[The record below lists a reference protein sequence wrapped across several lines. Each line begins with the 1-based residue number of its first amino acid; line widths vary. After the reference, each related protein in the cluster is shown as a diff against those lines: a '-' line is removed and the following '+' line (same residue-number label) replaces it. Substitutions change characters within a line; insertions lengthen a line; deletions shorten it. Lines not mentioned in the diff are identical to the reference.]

1 MAVTTT
7 YNRIS
12 LLSNFQTNTFPTGDQ
27 LSPDVFGL
35 PNGGFVSAYNNVVG
49 SQVLLSFY
57 DASFN
62 LVGGTSVPCALPTSA
77 SGQPSLA
84 LLANG
89 NVLVTWDDDAAGDAG
104 LKGAVLSQNG
114 SLVSL
119 PDIDLTP
126 QGYGNAVTNP
136 KIAALADGGFLMSY
150 EYAGDIYYGRYT
162 NEGVLASPEL
172 PQVNTVSGGGKTDSS
187 IAALDDGGYV
197 ITFTDISPAD
207 WTVRGVVYNADG
219 SVRKADFVI
228 GAGGDNYQSEVV
240 GLPNGNW
247 AVVYSDNGWGG
258 AEGAG
263 TGITLQIYSPAGAN
277 VTPPVGG
284 FVHVNTPSPVN
295 ESRPDV
301 AVLANGF
308 IVVTW
313 TKPALDGGSDV
324 YARVFD
330 QSGNSIPLNGDTDE
344 FVVTVSAGN
353 DSLPAISAL
362 LGGQFITSWQDD
374 VTSDGYGGQISSTI
388 SEITRTV
395 TGDGA
400 DNVITGDALRDIV
413 NGGLGAD
420 TISGG
425 GGRDLLQGGFGADIV
440 SGGDG
445 DDTLY
450 GMTQLAPDQDL
461 GGDRLHGD
469 NGNDTLRGSSG
480 DDTLNGGAGIDTMT
494 GGGGNDVCYVDNGA
508 DVVVEAVAGGVQDRV
523 LASVNYQ
530 LQAGAE
536 VEELFTNLAAGTTA
550 INLTGNGI
558 ANLLVGNAGANILNG
573 GGGIDTMRGL
583 AGGDRY
589 YIDHAA
595 DVIQETAGNGADRA
609 LASTSYQLKAG
620 VHVEELFTTS
630 AAGVDAI
637 NLFGN
642 TFANKIVGNAGSNII
657 NGGGGA
663 DTLSGYLGN
672 DFFLFDSTLGAGNID
687 TITDFN
693 VANDTVRLQNSV
705 FTGLAAGTL
714 AAAAFRIGSAA
725 ADASDRIVY
734 NNATG
739 ALSFDGDGSGGSA
752 AQQFA
757 TLSAGLALTNTD
769 FFVV

>member
-7 YNRIS
+7 YNRTAV
-12 LLSNFQTNTFPTGDQ
+12 LSNFQTNTYTAGDQ
-27 LSPDVFGL
+27 LMPDVLGL
-35 PNGGFVSAYNNVVG
+35 SNGGFVSAYNNEANN
-49 SQVLLSFY
+49 SFIRLNFY
-57 DASFN
+57 DADFDPI
-62 LVGGTSVPCALPTSA
+62 GTYQYVNGDYVM
-77 SGQPSLA
+77 GQPA
-84 LLANG
+84 LTELANG
-89 NVLVTWDDDAAGDAG
+89 NVLVVWDANGGQING
-104 LKGAVLSQNG
+104 LQARLFTQGGEGFFPSNIQ
-114 SLVSL
+114 
-119 PDIDLTP
+119 LTP
-126 QGYGNAVTNP
+126 EGYGNAVAKP
-136 KIAALADGGFLMSY
+136 KIAALTDGGFVMSY

-162 NEGVLASPEL
+162 NEGVLASPDL

-197 ITFTDISPAD
+197 ITFTDMAAAD
-207 WTVRGVVYNADG
+207 LTVRGVVYNADG
-219 SVRKADFVI
+219 SLRKADFVI
-228 GAGGDNYQSEVV
+228 GTGGDNYRSEVV

-247 AVVYSDNGWGG
+247 AVVYMDSGWGG
-258 AEGAG
+258 AEGAS

-284 FVHVNTPSPVN
+284 FVHVNTPSPVH
-295 ESRPDV
+295 ESHPDV

-313 TKPALDGGSDV
+313 TKPALDGSSDV

-330 QSGNSIPLNGDTDE
+330 QGGNPVTLNGDTDE
-344 FVVTVSAGN
+344 FVVTVSAGE
-353 DSLPAISAL
+353 DQFAAISAL

-374 VTSDGYGGQISSTI
+374 VVSDGNGGQISSTI

-395 TGDGA
+395 IGDGA
-400 DNVITGDALRDIV
+400 DNTITGDALRDIV

-480 DDTLNGGAGIDTMT
+480 DDTLNGGAGIDTMN

-672 DFFLFDSTLGAGNID
+672 DVFFFDTALGAGNID
-687 TITDFN
+687 TITDFS
-693 VANDTVRLQNSV
+693 VVNDTIKLENSV
-705 FTGLAAGTL
+705 FTGLANGVL
-714 AAAAFRIGSAA
+714 AASAFHVGAAA

-734 NNATG
+734 NSATG